1 MFGGSQ
7 SKPTSS
13 LFGQS
18 TAKPAFGGGGG
29 TFASSSTGMGQ
40 STGFFSKPAQSSF
53 GKYSF
58 NKKTKSSEII
68 CRVNINK
75 IILGGGLFGPKTT
88 TEQPQSQI
96 VQAQEQSALLSL
108 YEDPYGVRDMKS
120 TYSAASIDTE
130 RQIILN
136 KIVDQIKFYNGDK
149 QSRYNEDTYED
160 KDIIGTPNP
169 FSSSP
174 ISLKLHRRDEEF
186 NGSFKKKENVFNQK
200 DTDTNVFIEGETKY
214 RMLEYQKAKQNED
227 FSFNRLNPN
236 TVQEQQ
242 ELLSSTWKYIR
253 EKNKASQEQ
262 VQRSANER
270 LYFKDITMSG
280 LASSKQDDECE
291 VYELTGPNV
300 IKVLIS
306 IFIDDGE
313 EKLVL
318 SVNKSRKVKDLID
331 LVINK
336 LKSKYQFISD
346 PSTLIQIIHK
356 STILSLDLILE
367 EFEVKSGSRFDIL
380 VQEKQTTPV
389 SQPGVESTDELM
401 IFNTESSNMLAP
413 LEKLPI
419 MKRKDYTLYPSL
431 VEIARMTELQLSS
444 IENLSIEN
452 EYGQILWEGET
463 DVRGIN
469 FDVLVNLDL
478 YSATVY
484 PEEIERQNLKPEVG
498 QGLNKPATITL
509 FKIFPSMN
517 ANEAARRKFAEN
529 LKKKTSNIPDAEF
542 ISYDEYHGVLSFK
555 VAHFTTY
562 DFSNIYHDLLSLKRH
577 SSEKG
582 KLLQSIALQEEVSLN
597 RKSSNKLQKS
607 NYLDSWKTT
616 FRFNQEE
623 ILNKVSFRDFRPKFE
638 GNSIEEFILSK
649 SLGVIYEF
657 NSKNLV

>member
-1 MFGGSQ
+1 
-7 SKPTSS
+7 
-13 LFGQS
+13 
-18 TAKPAFGGGGG
+18 
-29 TFASSSTGMGQ
+29 
-40 STGFFSKPAQSSF
+40 
-53 GKYSF
+53 
-58 NKKTKSSEII
+58 
-68 CRVNINK
+68 
-75 IILGGGLFGPKTT
+75 
-88 TEQPQSQI
+88 
-96 VQAQEQSALLSL
+96 
-108 YEDPYGVRDMKS
+108 MKS

-130 RQIILN
+130 RQLILN

-200 DTDTNVFIEGETKY
+200 DTDTNVFIEGETRY

-227 FSFNRLNPN
+227 FSFNRLNPT

-270 LYFKDITMSG
+270 LYFKDIPMSG

-367 EFEVKSGSRFDIL
+367 EVEVKSGSRFDIL

-401 IFNTESSNMLAP
+401 IFNIESSNMLAP

-431 VEIARMTELQLSS
+431 VEMARMTELQLSS

-452 EYGQILWEGET
+452 EYGQIIWEEET

-469 FDVLVNLDL
+469 FDVLVNIDL

-577 SSEKG
+577 NSEKD
-582 KLLQSIALQEEVSLN
+582 KLLQSIALQEVSFN

-616 FRFNQEE
+616 FRFNKEKV
-623 ILNKVSFRDFRPKFE
+623 LNKVSFRNFRPKFE
-638 GNSIEEFILSK
+638 GNSIEEFISSK

-657 NSKNLV
+657 NSKDLV

>member
-1 MFGGSQ
+1 
-7 SKPTSS
+7 
-13 LFGQS
+13 
-18 TAKPAFGGGGG
+18 
-29 TFASSSTGMGQ
+29 
-40 STGFFSKPAQSSF
+40 
-53 GKYSF
+53 
-58 NKKTKSSEII
+58 
-68 CRVNINK
+68 
-75 IILGGGLFGPKTT
+75 
-88 TEQPQSQI
+88 
-96 VQAQEQSALLSL
+96 
-108 YEDPYGVRDMKS
+108 MKS

-200 DTDTNVFIEGETKY
+200 DTDTNVFIEGETRY

-227 FSFNRLNPN
+227 FSFNRLNPT

-367 EFEVKSGSRFDIL
+367 EVEVKSGSRFDIL

-431 VEIARMTELQLSS
+431 VEMARMTELQLSS

-498 QGLNKPATITL
+498 QGLNKPAIITL

-597 RKSSNKLQKS
+597 RKPSNKLQKS

>member
-1 MFGGSQ
+1 
-7 SKPTSS
+7 
-13 LFGQS
+13 
-18 TAKPAFGGGGG
+18 
-29 TFASSSTGMGQ
+29 
-40 STGFFSKPAQSSF
+40 
-53 GKYSF
+53 
-58 NKKTKSSEII
+58 
-68 CRVNINK
+68 
-75 IILGGGLFGPKTT
+75 
-88 TEQPQSQI
+88 
-96 VQAQEQSALLSL
+96 
-108 YEDPYGVRDMKS
+108 MKS

-200 DTDTNVFIEGETKY
+200 DTDTNVFIEGETRY

-227 FSFNRLNPN
+227 FSFNRLNPT

-253 EKNKASQEQ
+253 EKNKANQEQ
-262 VQRSANER
+262 VQRSPNER
-270 LYFKDITMSG
+270 LFFKDKPLSG

-367 EFEVKSGSRFDIL
+367 EVEVKSGSRFDIL

-419 MKRKDYTLYPSL
+419 MKRKDYNLYPSL
-431 VEIARMTELQLSS
+431 VEMARMTELQLSS

-597 RKSSNKLQKS
+597 RKPSNKLQKS

-616 FRFNQEE
+616 FRFNQEKVS
-623 ILNKVSFRDFRPKFE
+623 NKDSFRDFRPKFE